1 MNEQIF
7 LVAIWRLKDDA
18 YGVKIREKIT
28 EMTGSK
34 MLFGTL
40 YNSLDYL
47 ARKDLVT
54 SHREKTPND
63 KGGNNRVYYRI
74 TPTGMEALQSA
85 RKLQT
90 SIWKGIPEYTF
101 EPE

>member
-7 LVAIWRLKDDA
+7 LVAIWRLKEDA
-18 YGVKIREKIT
+18 FGVKIREKIAD
-28 EMTGSK
+28 MTGSK

-47 ARKDLVT
+47 ARKGLVT
-54 SHREKTPND
+54 SRREKTPNE

-74 TPTGMEALQSA
+74 TPTGMKALQNS

-90 SIWKGIPEYTF
+90 SIWKDIPEHAF